1 MKNIMNKWL
10 TLPYMT
16 KTLLLLSTRTSKFWQ
31 RHKQFQLLVGFRKKP
46 SAILLNANNKG
57 YCRVTLDKDSKSFF
71 LGNLSK
77 CQDDINRSNI
87 WRIICDNMKMGLIT
101 GTEVIECFNKH
112 IVGETEEYTLPVILA
127 AIQWILLYKVNRN
140 DESLDVVNFLY
151 QTFL

>member
-1 MKNIMNKWL
+1 VIDIAIYDENFTPTIYENIKVL
-10 TLPYMT
+10 AAAQTISAVSGL
-16 KTLLLLSTRTSKFWQ
+16 Q
-31 RHKQFQLLVGFRKKP
+31 KKP

-57 YCRVTLDKDSKSFF
+57 YCRITLDKDSKSFF

-112 IVGETEEYTLPVILA
+112 IVGESEEYTLPVILA

>member
-1 MKNIMNKWL
+1 MIDIAIYDENFTPTIYENVKVLAAAQTISAVSGL
-10 TLPYMT
+10 
-16 KTLLLLSTRTSKFWQ
+16 Q
-31 RHKQFQLLVGFRKKP
+31 KKP

-87 WRIICDNMKMGLIT
+87 WRIICDNMKLGLIT

-140 DESLDVVNFLY
+140 DESLDVVNSLY

>member
-1 MKNIMNKWL
+1 MIDIAIYDENFTPTIYENVKVLAAAQTISAVSGL
-10 TLPYMT
+10 
-16 KTLLLLSTRTSKFWQ
+16 Q
-31 RHKQFQLLVGFRKKP
+31 KKP

-57 YCRVTLDKDSKSFF
+57 YCRITLDKESKSFF

-112 IVGETEEYTLPVILA
+112 IAGETEE
-127 AIQWILLYKVNRN
+127 
-140 DESLDVVNFLY
+140 
-151 QTFL
+151 

>member
-1 MKNIMNKWL
+1 MIDIAIYDENFTPTIYENVKVLAAAQTISAVSGL
-10 TLPYMT
+10 
-16 KTLLLLSTRTSKFWQ
+16 Q
-31 RHKQFQLLVGFRKKP
+31 EKP

-71 LGNLSK
+71 LVNLSK

-87 WRIICDNMKMGLIT
+87 WRIICDNMKLGLIT

-112 IVGETEEYTLPVILA
+112 MVGETEEYTLPVILA
-127 AIQWILLYKVNRN
+127 AVQWILLYKVNRN